1 MSACLGSNPT
11 VECGLRGR
19 QELAQPT
26 PSPEVRFLAL
36 TARSWGQSRRP
47 ASGRFDPFANAPGND
62 RYLRRPVIADRSG
75 GRNTA
80 SSADRRMT
88 AVSRSLLTTFCA

>member
-11 VECGLRGR
+11 VECGASWPAGVG
-19 QELAQPT
+19 AT
-26 PSPEVRFLAL
+26 DAFTEVRFLAL